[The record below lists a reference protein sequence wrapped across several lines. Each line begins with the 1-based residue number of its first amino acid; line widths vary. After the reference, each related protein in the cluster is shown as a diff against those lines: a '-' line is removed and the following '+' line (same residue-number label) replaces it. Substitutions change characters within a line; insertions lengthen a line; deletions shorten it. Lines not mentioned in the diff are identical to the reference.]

1 MSTIGYRQKGD
12 SGPHYNP
19 ERDLAYITPT
29 LMARAVGNME
39 CAYDN
44 SEEIKTW
51 CDSHSITK
59 ADMANVAEALALM
72 QRDFINAADPVTS
85 FEQAMQRRNFS
96 DFPLPLRQYLFAA
109 IGETICAAWFLAVR
123 EVSIIGEESPAQLN
137 MARFAAVV
145 NDFAARNNC
154 GSYPVAA
161 LAENLKLRNDVL
173 QTRLNVVY
181 KELQDTKAKLAATG
195 AGCLV
200 DNKRQS
206 IESESKPVLSRIANY
221 LERFLGRTPACR
233 STGCTKTRSNSGQ
246 S

>member
-19 ERDLAYITPT
+19 ERDFAYITPT

-44 SEEIKTW
+44 SAEVKEW
-51 CDSHSITK
+51 CERNGVTK
-59 ADMANVAEALALM
+59 ADMAKVAEALAMM
-72 QRDFINAADPVTS
+72 QRDFINAADPVAS
-85 FEQAMQRRNFS
+85 FEHAMSRRNFL

-109 IGETICAAWFLAVR
+109 IGETMCAAWFLAVR
-123 EVSIIGEESPAQLN
+123 EVSIVGEDSPAQLN
-137 MARFAAVV
+137 MARFAATV
-145 NDFAARNNC
+145 NDFAARSNC

-161 LAENLKLRNDVL
+161 LAETLRLRNDVL

-181 KELQDTKAKLAATG
+181 KELQDTKSKLAET
-195 AGCLV
+195 
-200 DNKRQS
+200 QS
-206 IESESKPVLSRIANY
+206 TPVIERERTAEPTRGSLLSRAANY
-221 LERFLGRTPACR
+221 LASLLGRTSTCR
-233 STGCTKTRSNSGQ
+233 STGCTKTRSNSGR